1 MADKTINELTAATTV
16 TDDDLLVLQQNG
28 QAKKLTGSAL
38 GDYVYAA
45 AAEKIAEVNQIV
57 TDAQSSI
64 NTLDTQKNEIAQS
77 VASMAN
83 LGTDTTLSTAGMAA
97 DAKTTGDEISDLKSA
112 LNRPSTEANFNS
124 LALLNAAEIPE
135 GLIKSLT
142 NPLEGS
148 VVSGKAWRITKTTT
162 DGNAYKYTDYT
173 FPASY
178 QYGLFVITGHSWSNV
193 YPLVSFYDSSDNLL
207 SCIGERNNRDYANYV
222 VTIPKGA
229 VRAVVTEKQR
239 ARLLSMGSEQI

>member
-1 MADKTINELTAATTV
+1 MAMV
-16 TDDDLLVLQQNG
+16 LL
-28 QAKKLTGSAL
+28 AGSAW
-38 GDYVYAA
+38 
-45 AAEKIAEVNQIV
+45 AEE
-57 TDAQSSI
+57 
-64 NTLDTQKNEIAQS
+64 S
-77 VASMAN
+77 VAIESEDTMAN
-83 LGTDTTLSTAGMAA
+83 IPQVKIGNTTYNVKDTEAREQI
-97 DAKTTGDEISDLKSA
+97 DDLKSA